1 MVIPQEKKKKMN
13 KYLLGLALLFSSFAF
28 GTASDD
34 NEINIEQSGDTFSL
48 HIDQIGYGNK
58 VGGDDF
64 STSSSASVITGSSL
78 TFDIDQVGNS
88 NLLFGTVVS
97 DSSTY
102 NMSWT
107 GDTNSWDWNIGY
119 VGSADSSTLDVSVTG
134 DSNTMDFDQGYVSS
148 AERLDLDLT
157 VIGSNNVFDADVET
171 DDVTFT
177 VDVTGDGNDIN
188 TLQND
193 GFYQT
198 LTMDLT
204 GDNADVD
211 INQISGT
218 CPVGITTC
226 KGVITLDVT
235 SDDATIQISQ
245 KDTAGD
251 S

>member
-1 MVIPQEKKKKMN
+1 MN
-13 KYLLGLALLFSSFAF
+13 KYLIVMASLLVSVMAY
-28 GTASDD
+28 GSDD
-34 NEINIEQSGDTFSL
+34 NEINIDQSGDTL
-48 HIDQIGYGNK
+48 TLYIDQVGYGNK

-64 STSSSASVITGSSL
+64 STSSSASAITGSDL

-88 NLLFGTVVS
+88 NLLFGTIEA
-97 DSSTY
+97 DSSEY
-102 NMSWT
+102 NLIWT
-107 GDTNSWDWNIGY
+107 GDSNSWDWNIGY

-157 VIGSNNVFDADVET
+157 VIGSSNVFDVDVET
-171 DDVTFT
+171 DDVTYT
-177 VDVTGDGNDIN
+177 MEVTGDSNDIN

-198 LTMDLT
+198 LTFDLT

-218 CPVGITTC
+218 CPVGVTTC
-226 KGVITLDVT
+226 KGIITMEVV
-235 SDDATIQISQ
+235 SEDATIQINQ